1 MPSDLLTP
9 ERYRSYLLVFARL
22 HLDSRLRGK
31 LDASD
36 VVQSVLIRAH
46 THQEQFRGTTVPEF
60 LAWLRAILAQELA
73 ETVRKYSRQR
83 RDINLERSIHNAID
97 SSASCF
103 DGWLAANDSTP
114 VDKAMRREMLIILA
128 DTLGDLPADQRE
140 AIELHHFQNLSL
152 VQTAESMGRSR
163 EAVAG
168 LLYRGVREL
177 RRRMTQA
184 FSEA

>member
-1 MPSDLLTP
+1 
-9 ERYRSYLLVFARL
+9 
-22 HLDSRLRGK
+22 
-31 LDASD
+31 
-36 VVQSVLIRAH
+36 
-46 THQEQFRGTTVPEF
+46 
-60 LAWLRAILAQELA
+60 
-73 ETVRKYSRQR
+73 
-83 RDINLERSIHNAID
+83 
-97 SSASCF
+97 
-103 DGWLAANDSTP
+103 
-114 VDKAMRREMLIILA
+114 MRREMLIILA